1 MVVVFLIFIFSP
13 SIIFA
18 GRPFVTDDAGTV
30 GKNSIQMEAGIE
42 SSLKKTNE
50 DDVWQEEKETELQA
64 VITYGIK
71 DNLDIIISIPYMWKK
86 EREDGVTVFK
96 KDRLSDITLEAK
108 WRFFEKNGLAI
119 ALKPG
124 ITIPSGN
131 YKQGFGTG
139 KMTYGSQFI
148 ISKEIT
154 PFGLHFNIGYQRNE
168 NKVGERKD
176 LLSSSFALT
185 IEPIKNL
192 TIGGDI
198 GIESNCCPKTKTPLA
213 FFLFGANYKI
223 GQHLTVDAGLKL
235 GLNRYEVDHAFIAGF
250 TLNF

>member
-1 MVVVFLIFIFSP
+1 
-13 SIIFA
+13 
-18 GRPFVTDDAGTV
+18 
-30 GKNSIQMEAGIE
+30 MEVGIE
-42 SSLKKTNE
+42 SSSRKINE
-50 DDVWQEEKETELQA
+50 DDVWKEEKETELQA

-86 EREDGVTVFK
+86 DREDGVTVFK
-96 KDRLSDITLEAK
+96 KDKLSDISLETK
-108 WRFFEKNGLAI
+108 WRFFEKNSFAI

-124 ITIPSGN
+124 ITLPSGN
-131 YKQGFGTG
+131 YKQEFGAG
-139 KMTYGSQFI
+139 RITYGGKFI
-148 ISKEIT
+148 ISKEIA
-154 PFGLHFNIGYQRNE
+154 PLGLHFNAGYQRNE